1 MFARIFKP
9 SKTAMQSG
17 QAKTAYWV
25 LEFDAQAARK
35 IDPLMGW
42 TSSAETRP
50 GQVRLTFEDKE
61 DAIDYATRN
70 NIPYQL
76 IAEKNHTRVIKAY
89 ADNFQFQRRKPW
101 TH

>member
-17 QAKTAYWV
+17 QAKTEGWV
-25 LEFDAQAARK
+25 LEFDSKAARS

-42 TSSAETRP
+42 TSSEDTRP
-50 GQVRLTFEDKE
+50 GQVRLSFSSQTE
-61 DAIDYATRN
+61 AIEYAN
-70 NIPYQL
+70 HHKIPYQL
-76 IAEKNHTRVIKAY
+76 INEKKKTPVIKAY
-89 ADNFQFQRRKPW
+89 SDNFSFQRRKPW